1 MHTLSHPNVMS
12 LTGVCLD
19 AAGGLVVVM
28 PYMSRGSV
36 LHYLQK
42 ERGKLVPPTDA
53 DYSVVCAVI
62 RKYILA
68 VIEPKAYTHDCIGM
82 SEVNIIV
89 GRMDNKCYLM

>member
-19 AAGGLVVVM
+19 TAGGLAVVM

-53 DYSVVCAVI
+53 DYSVLCAVI
-62 RKYILA
+62 RKYILS
-68 VIEPKAYTHDCIGM
+68 VIEPKA
-82 SEVNIIV
+82 
-89 GRMDNKCYLM
+89 

>member
-19 AAGGLVVVM
+19 TAGGLAVVM

-42 ERGKLVPPTDA
+42 ERGKLVPPT
-53 DYSVVCAVI
+53 VLMQTTVCYVLS
-62 RKYILA
+62 Y
-68 VIEPKAYTHDCIGM
+68 
-82 SEVNIIV
+82 VNIY
-89 GRMDNKCYLM
+89 CQ